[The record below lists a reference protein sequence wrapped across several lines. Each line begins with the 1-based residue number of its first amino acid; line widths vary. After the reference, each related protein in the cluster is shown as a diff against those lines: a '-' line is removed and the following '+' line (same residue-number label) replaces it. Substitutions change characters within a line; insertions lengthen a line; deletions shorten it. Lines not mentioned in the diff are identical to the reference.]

1 MNNLR
6 HEQACKAHEAPALAT
21 DQQLMDGLALRL
33 KNITEGD
40 SDTNEG
46 ARYVASILMGE
57 LAKRHHIEVRV
68 H

>member
-6 HEQACKAHEAPALAT
+6 HELACKAHEAPALAT
-21 DQQLMDGLALRL
+21 NQQLMDGLALRL
-33 KNITEGD
+33 KNIAEGD
-40 SDTNEG
+40 SEESEG

-57 LAKRHHIEVRV
+57 LATRHQIEVRV